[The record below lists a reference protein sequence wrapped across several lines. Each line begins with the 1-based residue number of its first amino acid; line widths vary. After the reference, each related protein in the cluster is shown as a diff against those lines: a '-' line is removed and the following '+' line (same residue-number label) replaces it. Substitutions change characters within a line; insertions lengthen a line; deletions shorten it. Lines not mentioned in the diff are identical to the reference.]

1 MGIPLND
8 SDVALLIYTTCVCVW
23 GGGGGGDECV
33 GINLSYLNGYR
44 ELIELG
50 MYLSDRRIQKRH
62 TKLRTLPLHGRSHQ
76 VLFSPDLCESHA
88 MPCGM
93 VHP

>member
-44 ELIELG
+44 GNWIRNVFVRQEN
-50 MYLSDRRIQKRH
+50 
-62 TKLRTLPLHGRSHQ
+62 TKKTYEIKDIT
-76 VLFSPDLCESHA
+76 FT
-88 MPCGM
+88 
-93 VHP
+93 